1 MYVIGIVCQASVIFG
16 TQCITGMFE
25 ADHYNARVEA
35 WNVLHWLIANLS
47 MLHVFFVCV
56 QSASNAVLLV

>member
-16 TQCITGMFE
+16 TQCITGMFD

-35 WNVLHWLIANLS
+35 WNVLH
-47 MLHVFFVCV
+47 
-56 QSASNAVLLV
+56 